1 MTGLPSSP
9 ETAAGLVF
17 GLLAVATSLAVAF
30 ARRATRGIAVVGLLF
45 AAAVA
50 LGLRQ
55 TLGLPGG
62 LAVGLVALA
71 GAGLAADLPVAAP
84 LAPVLAVVGAWLVVT
99 RSGLAADNGLL
110 LLVGVAIVVG
120 GFLLADFDARWRRQG
135 LGPVLVAISVVGIYT
150 TVPDT
155 EQAMVALG
163 AALPLAFLGWPWP
176 LGSLGRAGAYAAIGA
191 LLWVVAAGGVGRGSS
206 VVGGIACL
214 GLLVVEPTARL
225 LDPGRG
231 SVLECLPRGRWG
243 AVAAATLHLGLV
255 YVAARVAGLR
265 STVAEAAVIASALL
279 AAAVV
284 LAVVAS
290 TVRSHLVWSRRPPLG
305 LPPKRRR
312 GENSDL
318 AVPGE
323 RSSTQGKQGE
333 P

>member
-1 MTGLPSSP
+1 MTGLPSHP
-9 ETAAGLVF
+9 ETAAGLMF
-17 GLLAVATSLAVAF
+17 GLVAVAAGLAVATT
-30 ARRATRGIAVVGLLF
+30 RRDTRGIAVVGLLF

-62 LAVGLVALA
+62 LAVGLVTLA
-71 GAGLAADLPVAAP
+71 GAGLAADLPVAGP

-99 RSGLAADNGLL
+99 RSGLAADSGLL

-120 GFLLADFDARWRRQG
+120 GFLLADFDARWRRHG

-284 LAVVAS
+284 LAVIAS
-290 TVRSHLVWSRRPPLG
+290 TVRSHLVRSRRPPG

-312 GENSDL
+312 EEDSDL